1 MKMGMLINRDEIE
14 IDYRGPLIP
23 PGDTKTLCRDTE
35 TCESLNHF
43 LDTGYGVPPT
53 LGFSIISSE
62 KHVSTTISLEGF
74 GVREKAELIGR
85 LVHFVMN
92 ELNKVKNVQ

>member
-1 MKMGMLINRDEIE
+1 MIINRDEIE
-14 IDYRGPLIP
+14 LETDRPSVP
-23 PGDTKTLCRDTE
+23 PGDSKTLCRDTE

-53 LGFSIISSE
+53 LGFSISSTD
-62 KHVSTTISLEGF
+62 KFVSATIDLNGF
-74 GVREKAELIGR
+74 GIREKAEVIGR

>member
-1 MKMGMLINRDEIE
+1 MSREEVPMGERPFVM
-14 IDYRGPLIP
+14 
-23 PGDTKTLCRDTE
+23 PGDTKTLCRDEE
-35 TCESLNHF
+35 TCETLNHF

-53 LGFSIISSE
+53 LSFNIESTPESVGVSIDL
-62 KHVSTTISLEGF
+62 VGF
-74 GVREKAELIGR
+74 GVREKAEIIGR

>member
-1 MKMGMLINRDEIE
+1 MIMSRENMELKDTP
-14 IDYRGPLIP
+14 YIP
-23 PGDTKTLCRDTE
+23 QEEGKTLCSDPD

-53 LGFSIISSE
+53 LCFGIQCTDNYISA
-62 KHVSTTISLEGF
+62 TIDLNKF
-74 GVREKAELIGR
+74 GVREKAEVIGR

-92 ELNKVKNVQ
+92 ELNRIKNVQ

>member
-1 MKMGMLINRDEIE
+1 MSREELALNERPNIA
-14 IDYRGPLIP
+14 
-23 PGDTKTLCRDTE
+23 PGDSKTLCRDE
-35 TCESLNHF
+35 DTCATLNHF

-53 LGFSIISSE
+53 LGFTINSTDEYISTSIDL
-62 KHVSTTISLEGF
+62 KGF

>member
-1 MKMGMLINRDEIE
+1 MLINRDEIE
-14 IDYRGPLIP
+14 LNNDVLIP
-23 PGDTKTLCRDTE
+23 PGASKTLCRDTE
-35 TCESLNHF
+35 TCETLNHF

-53 LGFSIISSE
+53 LGFSIHSTDE
-62 KHVSTTISLEGF
+62 HVSATINLNGF
-74 GVREKAELIGR
+74 GVREKAEVIGR